1 MTLPRPGL
9 RGALLAV
16 LALLS
21 MTVIPALAQPRIPG
35 APLPFD
41 PAVRHGTLPSGTQYY
56 IRRNTE
62 PAAQAQ
68 LWLAVRAGSV
78 LEEDHQR
85 GLARFVARMAL
96 RGTERFSER
105 EIADYLASIGVSEIP
120 GQNVQTGFDASV
132 FHLAIPTGSPEALQ
146 TGIEMLGEWAF
157 AITFSPAA
165 TAQERALIL
174 DEWDA
179 AASIDDSQLAA
190 LFGDSRYAKRQ
201 PAGLREVVESAT
213 PEQLAAFHERWYR
226 PDLMALIAVGDFDP
240 EAVESALRRHFTPPA
255 PGADEDAPARRR
267 ERTKRP
273 AFAIPDH
280 PAPRVGVVAD
290 PVADAA
296 HLTLYRKLRADT
308 GADLAAYRNR
318 LVQRLIDAIINT
330 RLAERQQADRSF
342 LSAAVGR
349 NRLTG
354 AVDVSIATAQ
364 VEGGGV
370 ERGLQALLEELRR
383 VQVHGFTDA
392 EVAREKAVLTS
403 SVEDAYETR
412 DRRPS
417 HLLAEEY
424 LRHFLEGGPYP
435 GIEREREL
443 HRLLLP
449 EIFADDLHRL
459 AALSLPSGSSAN
471 TVLLVTEPVTGAEEA
486 ADGDQ
491 VDAAAWQ
498 TRLRDQLTATATLEV
513 EPYGGSADGDSAGG
527 LLAVQPSR
535 GSITAERHMLE
546 IDARHWTLSNGV
558 TVIAKQTALA
568 ADEVLFHASSPG
580 GTSLVTDADFV
591 PALTAATV
599 IAGSGAG
606 PHDRAALDR
615 LLAGKRVTV
624 TPYIAELFE
633 GFSGSAAP
641 DDLATL
647 FELIYLYATR
657 PRVDGRFYAEYESQ
671 LRAQARQRETRPEA
685 AFSDALRSALSQS
698 HFRARPLTPQLLEEL
713 DLERAVQVY
722 ADRFA
727 DFGDFTFLF
736 VGAFDWQVLR
746 NLAEAYLAAL
756 PSGARREQWKDV
768 GIDPP
773 PGVQDRAVG
782 GGSQARATTRVAFAG
797 DMQWSRG
804 EALTLAVL
812 GEVLQL
818 RLRERLGDEREGVD
832 RIAVSSDSQ
841 LIPDPEYRVIV
852 GFDSAPSRAGEA
864 LDAVLAEVAW
874 LRAGGAR
881 THLENALAEAKE
893 TLRAARAERIVH
905 NRFWLDR
912 MFAAV
917 RNNEPLSEIARYP
930 ERLQALKAEQL
941 VAAARRYLT
950 PDRYVRVMLLPE
962 PDTP

>member
-1 MTLPRPGL
+1 M
-9 RGALLAV
+9 
-16 LALLS
+16 
-21 MTVIPALAQPRIPG
+21 
-35 APLPFD
+35 
-41 PAVRHGTLPSGTQYY
+41 
-56 IRRNTE
+56 
-62 PAAQAQ
+62 
-68 LWLAVRAGSV
+68 
-78 LEEDHQR
+78 
-85 GLARFVARMAL
+85 
-96 RGTERFSER
+96 
-105 EIADYLASIGVSEIP
+105 
-120 GQNVQTGFDASV
+120 
-132 FHLAIPTGSPEALQ
+132 
-146 TGIEMLGEWAF
+146 
-157 AITFSPAA
+157 
-165 TAQERALIL
+165 
-174 DEWDA
+174 
-179 AASIDDSQLAA
+179 
-190 LFGDSRYAKRQ
+190 
-201 PAGLREVVESAT
+201 
-213 PEQLAAFHERWYR
+213 
-226 PDLMALIAVGDFDP
+226 
-240 EAVESALRRHFTPPA
+240 
-255 PGADEDAPARRR
+255 
-267 ERTKRP
+267 
-273 AFAIPDH
+273 
-280 PAPRVGVVAD
+280 
-290 PVADAA
+290 
-296 HLTLYRKLRADT
+296 
-308 GADLAAYRNR
+308 
-318 LVQRLIDAIINT
+318 
-330 RLAERQQADRSF
+330 
-342 LSAAVGR
+342 
-349 NRLTG
+349 
-354 AVDVSIATAQ
+354 
-364 VEGGGV
+364 
-370 ERGLQALLEELRR
+370 
-383 VQVHGFTDA
+383 
-392 EVAREKAVLTS
+392 
-403 SVEDAYETR
+403 
-412 DRRPS
+412 
-417 HLLAEEY
+417 
-424 LRHFLEGGPYP
+424 
-435 GIEREREL
+435 
-443 HRLLLP
+443 
-449 EIFADDLHRL
+449 
-459 AALSLPSGSSAN
+459 
-471 TVLLVTEPVTGAEEA
+471 LLVTEPMTGAEDG

-498 TRLRDQLTATATLEV
+498 TRLRDQLTATATLEI
-513 EPYGGSADGDSAGG
+513 EPYGGSADGGSAGG
-527 LLAVQPSR
+527 LLAVQPPR

-657 PRVDGRFYAEYESQ
+657 PRVDGHFYAEYESQ

-874 LRAGGAR
+874 LRAGGERA
-881 THLENALAEAKE
+881 HLENALAEAKE

-912 MFAAV
+912 MFAAA

-950 PDRYVRVMLLPE
+950 PDRYVRVVLLPE
-962 PDTP
+962 QDTP